1 MNWLILVAA
10 SVLAGASCVY
20 TDNYIS
26 DAYFKGRGAVAQKFF
41 FAVIFPIVAL
51 ITMACCWRDFAAAS
65 PVTWLILFISGLI
78 SSLGG
83 IPYYRALELD
93 DSTNLGIF
101 VQTSPILYLVL
112 GWLFLSETISPL
124 QLVAFCIIL
133 SAPLL
138 IIFGSGRRSRR
149 VKARA
154 ALYAS
159 LYVIMHV
166 IGNLIFVAE
175 STEGVSLPL
184 GIALV
189 ILGKGI
195 GNIVILLFRRDWVR
209 RWKSIYKSSHR
220 KILRPMF
227 ASFTFD
233 LVYNVAYKFALLF
246 APSVALASAV
256 ADSAEPIAIFFMGI
270 VLTLIWPKI
279 GREKLTRRNVIIHL
293 IATALVVTGVLLLKA

>member
-10 SVLAGASCVY
+10 SVFAGASCVY

-26 DAYFKGRGAVAQKFF
+26 DTYFKGRGAVAQKFF
-41 FAVIFPIVAL
+41 FTIAFPIVAL
-51 ITMACCWRDFAAAS
+51 IIMACCASEFATAE

-112 GWLFLSETISPL
+112 GWIFLSETISPL
-124 QLVAFCIIL
+124 QLVAFCVIL

-138 IIFGSGRRSRR
+138 IILGSGRRSRKI
-149 VKARA
+149 KARA
-154 ALYAS
+154 AFYAS
-159 LYVIMHV
+159 LYVLMHV
-166 IGNLIFVAE
+166 IANLIFVAE
-175 STEGVSLPL
+175 STESVSLPL
-184 GIALV
+184 GFAVVL
-189 ILGKGI
+189 LGKGL
-195 GNIVILLFRRDWVR
+195 GNFIILCFRRDWVR
-209 RWKSIYKSSHR
+209 RWKSIYRSSHR

-227 ASFTFD
+227 VSLTCD
-233 LVYNVAYKFALLF
+233 LIYNVAYKFALLF
-246 APSVALASAV
+246 APSVALASAIS
-256 ADSAEPIAIFFMGI
+256 DSAEPIVIFFMGI

-279 GREKLTRRNVIIHL
+279 GREKLTRRNVVIHL
-293 IATALVVTGVLLLKA
+293 IATTLVVVGILLLQI